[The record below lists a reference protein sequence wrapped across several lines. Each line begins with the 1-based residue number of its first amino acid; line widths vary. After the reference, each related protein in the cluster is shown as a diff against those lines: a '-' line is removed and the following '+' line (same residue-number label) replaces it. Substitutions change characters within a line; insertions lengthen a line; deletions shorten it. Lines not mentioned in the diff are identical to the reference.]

1 MWIIGVVVIL
11 VFAGCVFAVFFVG
24 KTGPFAA
31 VSQIGRDGKVY
42 GVNGATDFHD
52 DLRKPRHEQELL

>member
-1 MWIIGVVVIL
+1 MWIVGVVVIA
-11 VFAGCVFAVFFVG
+11 VFVVCVFAVLFVG

-31 VSQIGRDGKVY
+31 VSQFGRDGKIH
-42 GVNGATDFHD
+42 GVKGATDFHD